1 MQADLLRDVEPG
13 ELIKLS
19 KNGIETT
26 RFAQAPRHYHC
37 PFEYTYFAHP
47 SSKIDNQY
55 VYEARKELGRILA
68 KKYPFKADVVIPVP
82 DSARPAALG
91 YSEVSGIPME
101 EGMMKDRYRRKG
113 SLRSFIEPTHE
124 SREEIVRRIVVIRP
138 VVEGRNVIVIDDS
151 IVRGTSSR
159 SIVRSLKEAGAK
171 KIYMVVTFPPIRHPC
186 YMGIDFPTREELVAA
201 RVGDD
206 HLSISEIN
214 TRVAKEIGVDGFGYN
229 DIQGLSKG
237 TGLKK
242 NEMCYACI
250 TGVYLGLKKDP
261 VLRTREQMKA

>member
-1 MQADLLRDVEPG
+1 MQADLVRDVDPG
-13 ELIKLS
+13 ELVRLS
-19 KNGIETT
+19 KDGIESTK
-26 RFAQAPRHYHC
+26 FAQESRHYHC

-68 KKYPFKADVVIPVP
+68 KKYPFKADVVVPVP

-101 EGMMKDRYRRKG
+101 EGLMKDRYRRKG

-124 SREEIVRRIVVIRP
+124 SREEIVRRIVVIKP
-138 VVEGRNVIVIDDS
+138 VVEGRNIIVIDDS

-214 TRVAKEIGVDGFGYN
+214 TRVAKEIGVDEFGYN

-237 TGLKK
+237 TGLKES
-242 NEMCYACI
+242 EMCYACV

-261 VLRTREQMKA
+261 VLRTREEMKA

>member
-1 MQADLLRDVEPG
+1 
-13 ELIKLS
+13 
-19 KNGIETT
+19 
-26 RFAQAPRHYHC
+26 
-37 PFEYTYFAHP
+37 
-47 SSKIDNQY
+47 
-55 VYEARKELGRILA
+55 
-68 KKYPFKADVVIPVP
+68 
-82 DSARPAALG
+82 
-91 YSEVSGIPME
+91 
-101 EGMMKDRYRRKG
+101 
-113 SLRSFIEPTHE
+113 
-124 SREEIVRRIVVIRP
+124 
-138 VVEGRNVIVIDDS
+138 
-151 IVRGTSSR
+151 
-159 SIVRSLKEAGAK
+159 LKEAGAK